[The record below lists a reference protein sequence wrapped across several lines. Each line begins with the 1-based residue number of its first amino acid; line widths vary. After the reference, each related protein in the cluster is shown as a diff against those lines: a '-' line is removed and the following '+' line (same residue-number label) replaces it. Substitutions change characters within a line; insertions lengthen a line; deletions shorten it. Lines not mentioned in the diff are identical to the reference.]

1 MSYIYQQRKQPQ
13 GPQNTAPERANAPGP
28 GFSSPN
34 PGASIPPAGP
44 SFDLAG
50 AMQARMADT
59 SGAGRRQTEQ
69 QLKTPVHLRCAGVS
83 VCENLLQDQAEAK
96 GDDDQDGPP
105 VVPRNLGSGAQLR
118 RQKHDEGK
126 APGGALPPAGR

>member
-1 MSYIYQQRKQPQ
+1 MPFYEATEAVNMGYTYEQRKHLR
-13 GPQNTAPERANAPGP
+13 GPVG
-28 GFSSPN
+28 
-34 PGASIPPAGP
+34 GAGLHA
-44 SFDLAG
+44 
-50 AMQARMADT
+50 
-59 SGAGRRQTEQ
+59 SGAGRPQCEQ